1 MRRRKKLDGDIDLGR
16 IFVTLFAQR
25 CFPHALVKVFALV
38 LCICTSVFGRGKRN
52 GHWPAKQGRLVAF
65 LDKFVVAI
73 AVSSS
78 QMTLAAS
85 SPCGDAGFGQAGL
98 RRTELTFPDNPN
110 QKRPG

>member
-38 LCICTSVFGRGKRN
+38 LCICTSGFGRGKRN

-78 QMTLAAS
+78 HGAPAAS
-85 SPCGDAGFGQAGL
+85 ALCGDAGFGKAGPRCAQL
-98 RRTELTFPDNPN
+98 AFPDNPN